1 MSYTEAGSKSYKK
14 ILLSMLLGSLVT
26 FAILYSPQPLI
37 STFAQEFNISPSTSS
52 FTISFATIMMA
63 FVMLVVS
70 VFSNAWGRKQIMGL
84 SLLFTSLLSILSA
97 FSPSFEILLVLRVL
111 EGITLAGFPAIAM
124 TYLSEEISPMNIG
137 RAMGVY
143 IGGSAVGG
151 FVGRLLVGILTDYFS
166 WNIAILG
173 LSIFSLICSLLF
185 WIYLPESKNFR
196 KETISFAHWS
206 KGMSTSLRNYKLL
219 YLYGIGFLFLGV
231 YVALFNYIGFPLSE
245 EPYNLNHTL
254 ISFIFI
260 IQLVGSWSS
269 FIFGKLTER
278 YSRKILMTWAIA
290 LITIGALMTL
300 VGNLF
305 FMISGMAVFA
315 FGFFAGH
322 TTASGWVSSISSF
335 KFKSYSSSLY
345 LFFYYAGSS
354 VIGWSGGLF
363 LSFAGWNGLI
373 LMICGF
379 ILISGVFV
387 IQLTRSQRFATPA
400 NHKNLR
406 STH

>member
-1 MSYTEAGSKSYKK
+1 MSYTEAGSKSYKQ
-14 ILLSMLLGSLVT
+14 ILVSMLLGSLVT

-37 STFAQEFNISPSTSS
+37 STFSKEFNISPSTSS
-52 FTISFATIMMA
+52 FTISVATIMMA
-63 FVMLVVS
+63 LVMLIVS
-70 VFSNAWGRKQIMGL
+70 VFSNAWGRKKMVGL
-84 SLLFTSLLSILSA
+84 SLLLTSLLSILSA
-97 FSPSFEILLVLRVL
+97 FSPTFEILLFLRVL

-124 TYLSEEISPMNIG
+124 TYLSEEIAPINIG

-151 FVGRLLVGILTDYFS
+151 FVGRLIVGTLTDYFS
-166 WNIAILG
+166 WNIAILV

-196 KETISFAHWS
+196 KVNISFSHWS
-206 KGMSTSLRNYKLL
+206 KGMTTSIRNYKLL
-219 YLYGIGFLFLGV
+219 YLYGIGFIFLGV
-231 YVALFNYIGFPLSE
+231 YVALFNYISFPLSAD
-245 EPYNLNHTL
+245 PYNLNHTL
-254 ISFIFI
+254 IGFLFIL
-260 IQLVGSWSS
+260 QLVGSWSS

-278 YSRKILMTWAIA
+278 YSRQILMTWAIA
-290 LITIGALMTL
+290 LVTIGALMTL

-305 FMISGMAVFA
+305 FMISGIAIFA

-322 TTASGWVSSISSF
+322 TVASGWVSSIASF
-335 KFKSYSSSLY
+335 KSRSYSSSLY

-363 LSFAGWNGLI
+363 LSFAGWSGVI

-379 ILISGVFV
+379 ILISG
-387 IQLTRSQRFATPA
+387 ILLLQMTRSYRFSTQVS
-400 NHKNLR
+400 HKSLR